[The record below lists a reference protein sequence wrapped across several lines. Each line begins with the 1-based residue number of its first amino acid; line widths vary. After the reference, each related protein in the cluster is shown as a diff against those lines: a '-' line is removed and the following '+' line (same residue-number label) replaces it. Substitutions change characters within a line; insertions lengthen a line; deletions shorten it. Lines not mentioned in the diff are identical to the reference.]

1 MNSSQRPLGNMD
13 TSRQGTSTW
22 EVLLLCSSLIS
33 LVTCCILWSP
43 HKQAWM
49 DEIFTWKEV
58 SDSSLLHLFRAIQNG
73 ADGGMPVFYAT
84 AWVWARVFWEMRGDA
99 GDAGRC
105 GEMRDIHDR

>member
-1 MNSSQRPLGNMD
+1 
-13 TSRQGTSTW
+13 
-22 EVLLLCSSLIS
+22 
-33 LVTCCILWSP
+33 
-43 HKQAWM
+43 M

-99 GDAGRC
+99 GDAGDAGRC
-105 GEMRDIHDR
+105 GTSMIGNGQGEAEIPLDLAEGVLPTGKA